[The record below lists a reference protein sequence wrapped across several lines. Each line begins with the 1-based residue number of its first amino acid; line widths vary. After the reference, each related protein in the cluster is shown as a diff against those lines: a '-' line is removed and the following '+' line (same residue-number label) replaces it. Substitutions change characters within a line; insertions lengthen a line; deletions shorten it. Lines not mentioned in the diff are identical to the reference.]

1 MVAEGVSAPDG
12 KSAANG
18 RCTHACGIW
27 TEVARPPGRSEI
39 LTRVTR
45 SPPVTVGEL
54 FPADDLVAQWVFA
67 LSAVA
72 EDLAIT
78 EAAFQDVLHDD
89 SAPLWTGYYYRQVIA
104 RLYEA
109 ERPIISARQRDDVRA
124 FLAEIPEA
132 AEHIDYLADLY
143 VAADGQLSKV
153 RATFGGM
160 RHRTVHHSWVGS
172 AELREALEAAAGED
186 ARILVNRNERWLHHE
201 WPEAV
206 ALRSLLGDLTAPE
219 ANAAFRERLK
229 LVQDMLRHLVALVKV
244 VIAEHISRRGI
255 DPSRLIVEVTADE
268 PGRPA
273 RPDRK
278 PS

>member
-1 MVAEGVSAPDG
+1 MSMAMWIRESVRA
-12 KSAANG
+12 
-18 RCTHACGIW
+18 
-27 TEVARPPGRSEI
+27 
-39 LTRVTR
+39 
-45 SPPVTVGEL
+45 VTVGEL
-54 FPADDLVAQWVFA
+54 FPADDLVAQWVFS

-78 EAAFQDVLHDD
+78 EAAFQDVLHGDG
-89 SAPLWTGYYYRQVIA
+89 APLWIGYHYRQVIA

-109 ERPIISARQRDDVRA
+109 ERPIINARQRDDVRA
-124 FLAEIPEA
+124 FLAEIPDA
-132 AEHIDYLADLY
+132 AEHVDYLADHY
-143 VAADGQLSKV
+143 VASEGQISKV

-172 AELREALEAAAGED
+172 VELREALEVAAGED
-186 ARILVNRNERWLHHE
+186 ARILVNRSERWLHHE

-206 ALRSLLGDLTAPE
+206 ALRSLLGDLTTPE
-219 ANAAFRERLK
+219 ANTALRERLK
-229 LVQDMLRHLVALVKV
+229 VVQEILGHLVALVKV
-244 VIAEHISRRGI
+244 VIAVHVSRRGV

-273 RPDRK
+273 QPDRK